1 LAGKIAMT
9 VLGAIIGGGK
19 SRRFGSDKAA
29 APVDGIPLIDHVHAA
44 LRPQTGDIVICG
56 REWRDWTSLP
66 DVPRPDLG
74 PLGGLNA
81 ALAHGAAHGFD
92 AVLTVPVDTM
102 PLPADLCD
110 RLDPG
115 PSFIADQWLIG
126 LWPVSLSS
134 LLDSHIAAGHRS
146 VRSWIDA
153 SGAQLVDGGGLGLRN
168 MNRPQDLR

>member
-1 LAGKIAMT
+1 MT

-29 APVDGIPLIDHVHAA
+29 ALVDGVPLIDHVHAA
-44 LRPQTGDIVICG
+44 LRPQTADIVICG
-56 REWRDWTSLP
+56 REWRAWTSLP
-66 DVPRPDLG
+66 DMPQPDLG

-81 ALAHGAAHGFD
+81 ALAHAKAHGFD

-102 PLPADLCD
+102 PLPADLCA

-126 LWPVSLSS
+126 LWPVTLASALNR
-134 LLDSHIAAGHRS
+134 HIKAGHRS

-153 SGAQLVDGGGLGLRN
+153 SGARAVDGNGLGLRN
-168 MNRPQDLR
+168 VNRKSDLR